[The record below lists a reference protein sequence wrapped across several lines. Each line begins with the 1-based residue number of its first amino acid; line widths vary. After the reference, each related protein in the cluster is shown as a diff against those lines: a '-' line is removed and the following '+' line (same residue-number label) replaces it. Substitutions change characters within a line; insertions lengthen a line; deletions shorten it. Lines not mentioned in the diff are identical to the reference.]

1 METGFIFQGL
11 FRYRTEINGGAGYNI
26 IYLSTYLWKACCRGC
41 FPELLMY
48 MHMITPSQSHS
59 ASGERQ
65 DVSTLTL
72 AGSTAIDY
80 ISLTHFSAVGSS
92 DVIKCRQI
100 W

>member
-1 METGFIFQGL
+1 MESL
-11 FRYRTEINGGAGYNI
+11 LCPPSRR
-26 IYLSTYLWKACCRGC
+26 RC
-41 FPELLMY
+41 FLELLMY

-72 AGSTAIDY
+72 AGYSTAIDY
-80 ISLTHFSAVGSS
+80 ISLAHFSAVGSS

>member
-1 METGFIFQGL
+1 MQDIISYI
-11 FRYRTEINGGAGYNI
+11 YRPTYGKLVVSSSGRGY
-26 IYLSTYLWKACCRGC
+26 

-72 AGSTAIDY
+72 AGYSTAIDY
-80 ISLTHFSAVGSS
+80 ISLAHFSAVGSS